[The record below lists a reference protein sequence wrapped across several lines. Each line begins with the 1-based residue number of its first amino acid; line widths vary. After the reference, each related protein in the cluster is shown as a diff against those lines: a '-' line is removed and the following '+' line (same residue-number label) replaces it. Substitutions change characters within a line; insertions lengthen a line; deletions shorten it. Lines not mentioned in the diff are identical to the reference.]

1 MSYIIESSIIGSV
14 LVGFILLIRFLI
26 KDYMKK
32 SIIYYLWFILII
44 KLLIPFGPE
53 SKLSLFNLIN
63 ITSNEETN
71 LVSNN
76 YKLLNEELSSNPSN
90 IINSTIDNDINL
102 HLDNEI
108 ITNDPNEDSINKDNI
123 NFSYKEVLFVIWI
136 IGVVIITAKI
146 LISYLKLKLNINKE
160 YKEYKNYDLDID
172 ISKEIKFLSIKRNIE
187 VRITNEINSPSLC
200 GIINPKILIPLNMI
214 NNINKD
220 EMKYIVIHELFHY
233 KRKDILV
240 SWLTSIVRTIHWFN
254 PIILFGLSTMRSDC
268 ESACDEMVLSKLDDN
283 ENIKYGNTIIN
294 VLHLINSKNTVP
306 GTTSMVTNK
315 KRIKDRIKSI
325 AENKK
330 FDSKTI
336 FLGVIAIA
344 ILAVVVLTNRLSSE
358 NLNLVDSSSIKEVK
372 IKVMPSSPK
381 EKTIDSEEDIEKIVD
396 YINSIKVK
404 NKKKEFYKGWEVSVV
419 LKGDKDYIISFVGNS
434 INIDGI
440 QYTIDNKTIENIK
453 KLYNDLNYEENNVV
467 ENKGKNSNNNSYEVF
482 LNKVNSDGYNIVSG
496 SSFGGKITL
505 PNELNSSSSIYE
517 GYNKSLENGYNLE
530 HYLGKEVNLIS
541 FHIDNT
547 QGIQEIIGLLNDD
560 ILVGYWLSPIYNTK
574 GESEVNKILNEL
586 SVKTVEDIYYITLI
600 KYLVVNFDL
609 KVEEA
614 SKNTLTTKDNGY
626 FAESYTI
633 KVNNEE
639 VKIYEYND
647 ERAALSEIALF
658 NGDDYNEISYA
669 RDYILTDMEELGNS
683 KRVYLK
689 NKIICL
695 YNGNNEEIKKALS
708 SILEEPLVKLNK
720 DKLRISE
727 QDVTL
732 IYPCQ
737 WRGMQ
742 EPREVVIGEET
753 YKIDSNK
760 IKQNK
765 NRCEVKISTNNL
777 LQRMRSFD
785 EDELYIKWENKFA
798 GDNNKT
804 FLTKITRND
813 FIRVSQ
819 INGGYIDDNLVHP
832 EIEINTNDK
841 TLIGEKLYEEYIK
854 MHSTNWFFNLRNGI
868 NKEPEL
874 SVSESKIND
883 VSLISEGKNI
893 FTVCISYDIKAA
905 NENSPWYA
913 GNGVVEGNWIINK
926 VTFLDI
932 EKTEENKYRIINIY
946 TG

>member
-90 IINSTIDNDINL
+90 IINSTIDNDINS

-220 EMKYIVIHELFHY
+220 EMKYIIMHELFHY
-233 KRKDILV
+233 KRKDIIV

-315 KRIKDRIKSI
+315 RRLKDRIKSI

-330 FDSKTI
+330 FGSKTI

-358 NLNLVDSSSIKEVK
+358 NLNLVDSSSIKEVTM
-372 IKVMPSSPK
+372 IVMPSPSK
-381 EKTIDSEEDIEKIVD
+381 GKIIDRAEDIKKIVD
-396 YINSIKVK
+396 HINSIKVK
-404 NKKKEFYKGWEVSVV
+404 DKKQGVYKGYEINIK
-419 LKGDKDYIISFVGNS
+419 LTGEENYDISFVGDYININGVQYTASSKEIYKLRNLYDS
-434 INIDGI
+434 INYEERDIVSNEITESGS
-440 QYTIDNKTIENIK
+440 ENLNFYSLIK
-453 KLYNDLNYEENNVV
+453 KLID
-467 ENKGKNSNNNSYEVF
+467 KNLEVKLIAEKTLSNNDNVYSVDFYT
-482 LNKVNSDGYNIVSG
+482 I
-496 SSFGGKITL
+496 
-505 PNELNSSSSIYE
+505 
-517 GYNKSLENGYNLE
+517 
-530 HYLGKEVNLIS
+530 EVN
-541 FHIDNT
+541 D
-547 QGIQEIIGLLNDD
+547 E
-560 ILVGYWLSPIYNTK
+560 
-574 GESEVNKILNEL
+574 EL
-586 SVKTVEDIYYITLI
+586 
-600 KYLVVNFDL
+600 
-609 KVEEA
+609 
-614 SKNTLTTKDNGY
+614 
-626 FAESYTI
+626 
-633 KVNNEE
+633 
-639 VKIYEYND
+639 KIYEYND

-669 RDYILTDMEELGNS
+669 TDYILIDMKELGNS
-683 KRVYLK
+683 KQVYLK

-708 SILEEPLVKLNK
+708 SILEEPLVKLSK

-727 QDVTL
+727 QDITL

-926 VTFLDI
+926 VTFLNI
-932 EKTEENKYRIINIY
+932 ERTGENKYRIISSY